1 MKDNRGFSLVE
12 LLVVVA
18 IMGLMTGFVFIGLPL
33 LTGQNARECANNMS
47 AALGREKNYALTRS
61 GTADCYMELVL
72 DSDGYRVK
80 YYIPQNA
87 VVEGHSES
95 DWVLAEEQK
104 IGSGQVNV
112 ICSFKDGTSV
122 NITSGQSVKFVYDR
136 TNGACKKAAQS
147 DGATLGMVGG
157 GSVYCTGITFDRG
170 RKYEI
175 TLYPETGK
183 HVLSRVN

>member
-1 MKDNRGFSLVE
+1 MKDNKGFSLVE

-18 IMGLMTGFVFIGLPL
+18 IMGILSGFVFIGLPL

-61 GTADCYMELVL
+61 GTADCYMELLL
-72 DSDGYRVK
+72 DANGYLVK

-87 VVEGHSES
+87 VVEGHNPS

-112 ICSFKDGTSV
+112 TCDFDDGTSI
-122 NITSGQSVKFVYDR
+122 NITSGQSVKLVYNR
-136 TNGACKKAAQS
+136 TNGAFKESVKS
-147 DGATLGMVGG
+147 DGSELGIVGG
-157 GSVYCTGITFDRG
+157 GSVHCTGITFDRG

-175 TLYPETGK
+175 TLYPDTGK
-183 HVLSRVN
+183 HVLSRVY